1 MCTYTINVQTVG
13 LSLLSYSSPTDDGE
27 PTGSVIVEAHY
38 AHDYT
43 TIEII
48 AGVSAGV
55 SVPFII
61 IMIWIACVSA
71 CICIN

>member
-38 AHDYT
+38 GHDYT
-43 TIEII
+43 TIGII
-48 AGVSAGV
+48 VGV
-55 SVPFII
+55 SVTFII
-61 IMIWIACVSA
+61 IMIGIAYVSA
-71 CICIN
+71 RICIN